1 MAEEYACVID
11 RAGRKHFTF
20 RGLRILV
27 RNIPPQYL
35 DDILSRVQDKR
46 LTIEEDDL
54 LEMEEKM
61 KKLEEKRKKLEEKIA
76 TLGKVIEEQKVKVEE
91 KKLNPPPPPPQPK
104 VRVPKPARKSKPVPP
119 PKKPNEEIPK
129 KEPSNPFIA
138 NLQTKELFDSLG
150 IKDEKDWKKWLLRNH
165 PDKNPNADMD
175 LVGIVNNRARLYF
188 QKN

>member
-27 RNIPPQYL
+27 RNIPSQYL

-54 LEMEEKM
+54 LEMEESM
-61 KKLEEKRKKLEEKIA
+61 KKLEIKKARLEEKIIS
-76 TLGKVIEEQKVKVEE
+76 LNKIIEEQKKKVEE

-104 VRVPKPARKSKPVPP
+104 VRIPKATRKKPVPP
-119 PKKPNEEIPK
+119 PKKPIPPLSK
-129 KEPSNPFIA
+129 NPFIA
-138 NLQTKELFDSLG
+138 NLETKELFDSLN
-150 IKDEKDWKKWLLRNH
+150 IKDEKDWKKWLLKNH

-188 QKN
+188 QNN

>member
-20 RGLRILV
+20 KGLRILV
-27 RNIPPQYL
+27 RNIPSQYL
-35 DDILSRVQDKR
+35 EDILSRVQDKR

-54 LEMEEKM
+54 LEMEERMKKM
-61 KKLEEKRKKLEEKIA
+61 EEKKRKLEEKMALLAKI
-76 TLGKVIEEQKVKVEE
+76 IEEQKLKVEE
-91 KKLNPPPPPPQPK
+91 KKLNPPPPPPPPK
-104 VRVPKPARKSKPVPP
+104 VRTRKSKPVPP
-119 PKKPNEEIPK
+119 LKKPNEFPK
-129 KEPSNPFIA
+129 KENTINPFVA
-138 NLQTKELFDSLG
+138 HLETKEFFDSLG